1 MTELLCFH
9 VYTVEIIF
17 PNVLLADLLKD
28 WIAVNL
34 FMDHHHLPSWLF
46 IFCLLFT
53 SICCDYIVWVMIVC
67 SLSS

>member
-34 FMDHHHLPSWLF
+34 FMDHHHLPS
-46 IFCLLFT
+46 
-53 SICCDYIVWVMIVC
+53 
-67 SLSS
+67 